1 MTALS
6 WRRTRNIVITLV
18 LAGSVVLIDWV
29 YRLSMRPSSLLSGWM
44 LATAILFL
52 AGYNLRK
59 KLTMLPL
66 GNSATWL
73 QLHIYAGLLT
83 GLLFAVHVGY
93 RVPNG
98 WLEGVLALLYVGAFL
113 SGVFGLVLSRTL
125 AGRLTARGDEVLY
138 ERIPVYAR
146 RIRDEV
152 HDLVL
157 NCISE
162 TETSMIPEFYSRRLQ
177 TFFAQPRFAVHH
189 LFHSVRPL
197 RAALLEIQSQD
208 RYLNDRE
215 KSVMREIEERYRLK
229 DTLDYQY
236 TLQSTLKYW
245 LFLHVPLTYALLIF
259 AAAHVVLVYGYFG
272 EW

>member
-6 WRRTRNIVITLV
+6 WRRTRNVIATLA
-18 LAGSVVLIDWV
+18 LAGAVVLIDWT
-29 YRLSMRPSSLLSGWM
+29 YRLSMRTSSFLSGWT
-44 LATAILFL
+44 LAAVVLFL

-59 KLTMLPL
+59 RLPMLRL

-73 QLHIYAGLLT
+73 QLHVYAGLLT
-83 GLLFAVHVGY
+83 GVLFAVHVGY
-93 RVPNG
+93 RIPNG
-98 WLEGVLALLYVGAFL
+98 QLEAVLAILYLGVFL
-113 SGVFGLVLSRTL
+113 SGIWGLFLSRTL
-125 AGRLTARGDEVLY
+125 AARLTSHGDEVLY
-138 ERIPVYAR
+138 ERIPFYVR

-162 TETSMIPEFYSRRLQ
+162 TETSMIPEFYRRRLQ
-177 TFFAQPRFAVHH
+177 LFFARPRFAVHH
-189 LFHSVRPL
+189 LFHSLRPL
-197 RAALLEIQSQD
+197 RAMLLEIQSQD

-215 KSVMREIEERYRLK
+215 RSVMREIEERFRLK
-229 DTLDYQY
+229 DSLDYQY

-259 AAAHVVLVYGYFG
+259 AAAHVMLVYAYFG
-272 EW
+272 GV